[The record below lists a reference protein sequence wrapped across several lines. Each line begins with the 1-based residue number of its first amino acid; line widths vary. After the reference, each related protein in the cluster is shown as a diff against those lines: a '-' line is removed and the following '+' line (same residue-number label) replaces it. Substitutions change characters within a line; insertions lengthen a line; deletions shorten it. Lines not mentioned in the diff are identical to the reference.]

1 MSRHKVVWIFLLLL
15 TGCGTVSS
23 TIKQERL
30 ASIWTLQNNIGA
42 EYIKSGL
49 MNDAKLHLLKALEL
63 APTRQVS
70 QKASI
75 YNNLGIV
82 YEYLNKKEEAKQA
95 YQKAVELDSQT
106 PVYQKNLTSFEK
118 EYSGTMTTF
127 KQNSTKLTS
136 KKTSSKISTS
146 KITITRIL
154 EPKIKIDKINRVAVF
169 AFPKDRQDKNT
180 LEMSK
185 MMLELFKLNISEE
198 SPFYILEDYEIKELL
213 EDEPI
218 TLEELKKSSKLT
230 TLNKILSTEGLF
242 IIKINKFNDN
252 RHKDFELKNYYSTEK
267 KEFVYYQQPYIK
279 RNVQISVSI
288 SFFEGLTGNILW
300 DKVYEDTMSTTYLG
314 DNEEAIPL
322 FDKQLFKDFIDL
334 PVEDFITET
343 SPQEKLYE
351 RMVVIE
357 K

>member
-1 MSRHKVVWIFLLLL
+1 MSEYKAIWIFLLLL

-23 TIKQERL
+23 TLKQDC
-30 ASIWTLQNNIGA
+30 ILQNNIGA
-42 EYIKSGL
+42 DYIKSSL
-49 MNDAKLHLLKALEL
+49 WHDAKLHLLKALEL
-63 APTRQVS
+63 AP

-82 YEYLNKKEEAKQA
+82 YEYFNKNEEATQA
-95 YQKAVELDSQT
+95 YQKAIELDFQT
-106 PVYQKNLTSFEK
+106 PVYQKNLKSFEK
-118 EYSGTMTTF
+118 EYIGTITTF
-127 KQNSTKLTS
+127 KQDSGFKVQGSGLKIQDS

-146 KITITRIL
+146 KITIKRMS

-169 AFPKDRQDKNT
+169 TFPKDQQDKNT

-185 MMLELFKLNISEE
+185 MMLELFKINMGEE

-213 EDEPI
+213 EDESI
-218 TLEELKKSSKLT
+218 TQKDLEKSSKLV

-288 SFFEGLTGNILW
+288 SLFEGLTGNILW
-300 DKVYEDTMSTTYLG
+300 DKEYEDTMSTTYLG

-322 FDKQLFKDFIDL
+322 FDKQLFQDFMNK
-334 PVEDFITET
+334 PVEDFATET

-351 RMVVIE
+351 RIVVME